1 MEGTRH
7 IRGLGRSRGRGIP
20 ARALGAIGT
29 FRGRGSLEAEQ
40 PKSSR
45 GRGSRKRGLTGDP
58 LADPLKTSYVDYS
71 DLSPVAFSHHSI
83 FNSNSAFGFLDEPD
97 TRAPSVYYS
106 NSIWD
111 RKDEPTFDSTPH
123 PKPKYSFREVID
135 PETNKWVYG
144 RIEASVNGRYHLELV
159 KSNCVELP
167 FVWAWR
173 HETADPGTHLSL
185 SYCEFLEASLRP
197 RAASG
202 FHKRS
207 PSASTSPRTVSSHS
221 EPPTSS
227 TRLSSHSEPTTPARR
242 MPDTKA
248 KNKPPKKRPTSIERQ
263 KENYKTEL
271 CKFWAEGKICRFRKK
286 CIFAH
291 GHHELRT
298 KEQNRLE
305 YGLKSK

>member
-29 FRGRGSLEAEQ
+29 FRGRGSLEAER

-45 GRGSRKRGLTGDP
+45 GRGSRKRGLIGEPLTDP
-58 LADPLKTSYVDYS
+58 LRTSYVDFPEH
-71 DLSPVAFSHHSI
+71 SPVALSQHSI
-83 FNSNSAFGFLDEPD
+83 FHSNSAFGFLEEPD

-185 SYCEFLEASLRP
+185 SYCEFLQASLRP
-197 RAASG
+197 RGPTG

-207 PSASTSPRTVSSHS
+207 PSASTSPRTISSHS
-221 EPPTSS
+221 EPPT
-227 TRLSSHSEPTTPARR
+227 TPTRR
-242 MPDTKA
+242 MPETKA
-248 KNKPPKKRPTSIERQ
+248 KNKQPKKRPTSIERQ

>member
-29 FRGRGSLEAEQ
+29 FRGRGSLEAER

-45 GRGSRKRGLTGDP
+45 GRGSRKRGLIGEPLTNNDP
-58 LADPLKTSYVDYS
+58 LRTSYVDFPEH
-71 DLSPVAFSHHSI
+71 SPVALSQHSI
-83 FNSNSAFGFLDEPD
+83 FHSNSAFGFLQEPD

-111 RKDEPTFDSTPH
+111 RKDEPTFDSTPP

-185 SYCEFLEASLRP
+185 SYCEFLQASLRP
-197 RAASG
+197 RGPTG

-207 PSASTSPRTVSSHS
+207 PSASTSPRTISSHS
-221 EPPTSS
+221 EPPT
-227 TRLSSHSEPTTPARR
+227 TPTRR
-242 MPDTKA
+242 MPETKA
-248 KNKPPKKRPTSIERQ
+248 KNKQPKKRPTSIERQ

-271 CKFWAEGKICRFRKK
+271 CKFWADGKICRFRKK

-291 GHHELRT
+291 GQHELRT